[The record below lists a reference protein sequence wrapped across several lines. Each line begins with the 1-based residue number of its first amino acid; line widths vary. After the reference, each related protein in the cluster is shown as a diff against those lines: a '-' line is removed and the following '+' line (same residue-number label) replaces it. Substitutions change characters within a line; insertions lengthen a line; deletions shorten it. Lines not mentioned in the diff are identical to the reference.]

1 MKTLGYSKYSRLL
14 IIFFVITF
22 LFIAITFNTASCAE
36 ATEMKGGYRMMVG
49 DFEVITLSDGI
60 NQRPV
65 EQQLQLLQ
73 GNREKIKDVLERA
86 YPGGQIEATV
96 NAFLIN
102 TGSKLVLIDTG
113 NGKMGSPTMGKVID
127 NLRVAGYQPEQVDEI
142 YLTHMHG
149 DHVGGLLSGMERVFA
164 NATVYANKREADY
177 WLDDGNRDAAPDAAK
192 RTFQAA
198 KETITPYITAGK
210 FKTFEGNIQLTP
222 GIRAEALFGHTP
234 GHTAYVI
241 ESKGDTLV
249 LWGDIIHVAAV
260 QFEDPSI
267 TIAYDS
273 DKDEAAKV
281 RQQILAEAVKN
292 NWLIGGAHIA
302 FSGIGHVQA
311 NGEGYSFVPLNC
323 QKKSETF
330 IEE

>member
-1 MKTLGYSKYSRLL
+1 MKNLDYFDYSRLL
-14 IIFFVITF
+14 IIF
-22 LFIAITFNTASCAE
+22 LAITVLFCTIRLNTASCAE

-49 DFEVITLSDGI
+49 DFEVTTLSDGV

-65 EQQLQLLQ
+65 KQQSQLLQ
-73 GNREKIKDVLERA
+73 GNMEKIKDVLERA
-86 YPGGQIEATV
+86 YPDGQIESTV

-113 NGKMGSPTMGKVID
+113 NGKMGSPTMGNVLN
-127 NLRVAGYQPEQVDEI
+127 NLRAVGYQPEQIDEI

-149 DHVGGLLSGMERVFA
+149 DHIGGLVSGTERVFP
-164 NATVYANKREADY
+164 NATVYVNKHEADY
-177 WLDDGNRDAAPDAAK
+177 WMDDGNQNVAPDAAK
-192 RTFQAA
+192 RTFKVA
-198 KETITPYITAGK
+198 KEMITPYITAGK

-241 ESKGDTLV
+241 ESKGTTLV
-249 LWGDIIHVAAV
+249 LWGDIIHVATV
-260 QFEDPSI
+260 QFEDPSV

-292 NWLIGGAHIA
+292 NWLVGGAHLA
-302 FSGIGHVQA
+302 FPGIGHVQA
-311 NGEGYSFVPLNC
+311 NSGGYRFIPL
-323 QKKSETF
+323 KFPVAK
-330 IEE
+330 

>member
-1 MKTLGYSKYSRLL
+1 MKTLGCFKYSKLL
-14 IIFFVITF
+14 SIFLAITF
-22 LFIAITFNTASCAE
+22 LFCTITINTASCAE
-36 ATEMKGGYRMMVG
+36 ATEMKGGYPMMVE
-49 DFEVITLSDGI
+49 DFEVIMLSDGI

-65 EQQLQLLQ
+65 VQQSQLLQ

-86 YPGGQIEATV
+86 YPDGQIEGTV
-96 NAFLIN
+96 NAFLVN

-127 NLRVAGYQPEQVDEI
+127 NLRAAGYQPEQIDEI

-149 DHVGGLLSGMERVFA
+149 DHVGGLVSGAERAFA
-164 NATVYANKREADY
+164 NATVYANQREADY
-177 WLDDGNRDAAPDAAK
+177 WLGDGNRDAAK
-192 RTFQAA
+192 RTFQAV
-198 KETITPYITAGK
+198 KETITPYIRAGM
-210 FKTFEGNIQLTP
+210 FKTFEGNIQLTS

-241 ESKGDTLV
+241 ESKGTTLV

-273 DKDEAAKV
+273 DKDEAATA

-302 FSGIGHVQA
+302 YPGIGHVQV
-311 NGEGYSFVPLNC
+311 NGGEYSFLPLDFPAI
-323 QKKSETF
+323 K
-330 IEE
+330 

>member
-1 MKTLGYSKYSRLL
+1 
-14 IIFFVITF
+14 
-22 LFIAITFNTASCAE
+22 
-36 ATEMKGGYRMMVG
+36 MKGGYPMMVG
-49 DFEVITLSDGI
+49 DFEVIMLSDGI

-65 EQQLQLLQ
+65 VQQSQLLQ

-86 YPGGQIEATV
+86 YPDGQIEGTV
-96 NAFLIN
+96 NAFLVN

-113 NGKMGSPTMGKVID
+113 NGKMGSPTMGNVID
-127 NLRVAGYQPEQVDEI
+127 NLRAAGYQPEQIDEI

-149 DHVGGLLSGMERVFA
+149 DHVGGLVSGMERVFA
-164 NATVYANKREADY
+164 NATVYANQREADY
-177 WLDDGNRDAAPDAAK
+177 WLGDGNRDAAK
-192 RTFQAA
+192 RTFQAV
-198 KETITPYITAGK
+198 KETITPYIRAGM
-210 FKTFEGNIQLTP
+210 FKTFEGNIQLTS

-241 ESKGDTLV
+241 ESKGTTLV

-273 DKDEAAKV
+273 DKDEAATA

-302 FSGIGHVQA
+302 YPGIGHVQV
-311 NGEGYSFVPLNC
+311 NGGEYSFLPLDFPAI
-323 QKKSETF
+323 K
-330 IEE
+330 

>member
-1 MKTLGYSKYSRLL
+1 MKTLGYFKYSKLL
-14 IIFFVITF
+14 IIFFAITF
-22 LFIAITFNTASCAE
+22 LFCTITLTTASCAE
-36 ATEMKGGYRMMVG
+36 ATEMKGGYPMMVG
-49 DFEVITLSDGI
+49 DFEVIMLSDGI

-65 EQQLQLLQ
+65 VQQSQLLQ

-86 YPGGQIEATV
+86 YPDGQIEGTV
-96 NAFLIN
+96 NAFLVN

-113 NGKMGSPTMGKVID
+113 NGKMGSPTMGNVID
-127 NLRVAGYQPEQVDEI
+127 NLRAVGYQPEQIDEI

-149 DHVGGLLSGMERVFA
+149 DHVGGLVSGAERAFA
-164 NATVYANKREADY
+164 NATVYANQREADY
-177 WLDDGNRDAAPDAAK
+177 WLDDGNWDAATDAAK
-192 RTFQAA
+192 RTFQAV
-198 KETITPYITAGK
+198 KEAINPYITAGM

-234 GHTAYVI
+234 GHTAYII

-273 DKDEAAKV
+273 DKDEAAKA

-302 FSGIGHVQA
+302 YPGIGHVQA
-311 NGEGYSFVPLNC
+311 NGGEYRFLPLDFPAI
-323 QKKSETF
+323 K
-330 IEE
+330 